1 MSPVRSR
8 SLRTGL
14 LLSPLALGSL
24 VACAG
29 GHGLE
34 ATQVD
39 LSHLRGAG
47 VGAFEDPTVVGA
59 RLVPERIDPA
69 IFSGSEADGGKRGV
83 LSGYR
88 VLAMPDGAIL
98 VSEDRFAQAPQSSVA
113 IPPRLGG
120 GYLHVVG
127 TYLYRSENW
136 LSEVK
141 PIHAAQ
147 SSIQR
152 VFVGLDRIYVRTS
165 LGHTAIDARTGAAK
179 DLGPFPPGPQVV
191 AYGARDGW
199 RGAAIGD
206 LVGLVTTEDA
216 GATWRKLDLGIEART
231 VSVTDASR
239 IVVTGLDASRA
250 SVSFEL
256 REGNQAVRLG
266 SNAKTQLSKT
276 AAKKDA
282 VEASDAP
289 SKPPE
294 VRAFGTRPLVAA
306 IEDGW
311 PLTDGV
317 ALVARDGALAR
328 VRLDDGALLEAIP
341 RAFPLSPARCH
352 AVSLHRPNAK
362 GAFGFVCGEPRGR
375 TDLYAYDPMA
385 GRMNLLRRFDTPRV
399 VLSGSQGTLAIK
411 GSCAPEAPH
420 DPAGQKTYCVLDYDN
435 RFREVRVK
443 GDVGSE
449 RLAVLADKRIAIV
462 SPPVGEVTT
471 ARLTLLDNKGAATTL
486 PLTFPRVTADVA
498 RVLRYGVW
506 LEGVEERRPGV
517 LGAWVD
523 AGGSVLG
530 LEIAVDGN
538 VKVGQYVRDAGY
550 PTVHGRHGFGM
561 TNARRL
567 FETTDGGMTWTSQES
582 PEPLVPLANVTT
594 RAVGPVG
601 ALAAGWLR
609 VGWGQRD
616 KKANEAPPKMPEP
629 VRPPSHATPSITLA
643 CEPLARPG
651 KPPPSERETAE
662 KKPNPKA
669 ATTPGRPI
677 PMLRP
682 MPPIYPGMMS
692 PFGPSRYA
700 TELSP
705 YFASAPPKLRD
716 GERPLLN
723 VDAYD
728 PFDRGVRGAPLAKIY
743 AWGPKGPDPDPASR
757 FMVRWLH
764 PYDGYG
770 EVRST
775 APSALPTM
783 ILDAMRGGG
792 AALFGGSGYPGGY
805 SATWTVGYG
814 DDGAHALI
822 GTSITG
828 RTGVTLFELE
838 ADRGPLPVRRSDGE
852 DFQQIESAVRV
863 EGKWVV
869 ATPEGATPLDRISG
883 STTSIFVIDGGTARL
898 LARIPRISPLEGSR
912 LPGKLARRSDGRA
925 IGYVVDSNG
934 PGSRGKPERWA
945 VPVEMESGV
954 VGEPTSLGAPDYFD
968 RPLGVCS
975 GDEAGYVVDLPF
987 SPNAL
992 RLRGPHSSLAFQSPL
1007 VRMRLSST
1015 SACMEAAAGTLSIG
1029 ADDKLVTSAKTTAAR
1044 GPLRVTAFVSGMR
1057 YPLACTA
1064 AP

>member
-1 MSPVRSR
+1 L
-8 SLRTGL
+8 LRVGRILPL
-14 LLSPLALGSL
+14 LGIGSALACGGRGS
-24 VACAG
+24 VD
-29 GHGLE
+29 
-34 ATQVD
+34 ATAVD
-39 LSHLRGAG
+39 LGHLRGAG

-59 RLVPERIDPA
+59 RLVPERVDPT
-69 IFSGSEADGGKRGV
+69 IFTGSEPDGGKRGV

-98 VSEDRFAQAPQSSVA
+98 VSDDRFVQPPQSSVA

-120 GYLHVVG
+120 GYLHIVG
-127 TYLYRSENW
+127 SYLYRSESW

-141 PIHAAQ
+141 PVYAAT

-152 VFVGLDRIYVRTS
+152 VFVGLDRIYMRTS
-165 LGHTAIDARTGAAK
+165 TGHAAIDARTGAPK

-199 RGAAIGD
+199 RGAAIAD
-206 LVGLVTTEDA
+206 LVGLVTTDDA
-216 GATWRKLDLGIEART
+216 GATWRKLDLGIDART

-239 IVVTGLDASRA
+239 ILVTGLDATRQN
-250 SVSFEL
+250 VSFEI
-256 REGNQAVRLG
+256 REGGQAVRLG
-266 SNAKTQLSKT
+266 GATKAQAAKTP
-276 AAKKDA
+276 AKKD
-282 VEASDAP
+282 ELPASDAP

-294 VRAFGTRPLVAA
+294 VRAFGARPLVAA
-306 IEDGW
+306 IEDGF

-317 ALVARDGALAR
+317 ALVARDGALGR

-341 RAFPLSPARCH
+341 RAFPLSPSRCH
-352 AVSLHRPNAK
+352 GISLHRPNAK

-385 GRMNLLRRFDTPRV
+385 GKLVLLRRFDTPRV
-399 VLSGSQGTLAIK
+399 VISGGQGTLAIK
-411 GSCAPEAPH
+411 GSCSPEAPH

-449 RLAVLADKRIAIV
+449 RLTVLADKRIAIL
-462 SPPVGEVTT
+462 SPPAGEVTT
-471 ARLTLLDNKGAATTL
+471 ARLTLLDTKGAASTL
-486 PLTFPRVTADVA
+486 PLSFPRVTADVA

-506 LEGVEERRPGV
+506 LDGLEERRPGV

-530 LEIAVDGN
+530 LEIGVDGN
-538 VKVGQYVRDAGY
+538 VKVGQYVRDAGF
-550 PTVHGRHGFGM
+550 PTVHGRYGFGL

-567 FETTDGGMTWTSQES
+567 FETTDGGMTWTSQEA
-582 PEPLVPLANVTT
+582 PEPLVPLATVST

-616 KKANEAPPKMPEP
+616 KKTNDGPPKLPEP
-629 VRPPSHATPSITLA
+629 VRVPSHAAPALTLS
-643 CEPLARPG
+643 CEPLARPA
-651 KPPPSERETAE
+651 KVPPSEREPLE
-662 KKPNPKA
+662 KKPAGKPVV
-669 ATTPGRPI
+669 TIGRPT
-677 PMLRP
+677 LSRP
-682 MPPIYPGMMS
+682 MAPPYPFMGGALGGNRF
-692 PFGPSRYA
+692 PN
-700 TELSP
+700 ELTP
-705 YFASAPPKLRD
+705 YFAAAPPKLRE
-716 GERPLLN
+716 GEHPMLN

-728 PFDRGVRGAPLAKIY
+728 PFDRAVRGAPLAKIY

-757 FMVRWLH
+757 FMVRWLN
-764 PYDGYG
+764 PFDGYT

-775 APSALPTM
+775 APSALPSM
-783 ILDAMRGGG
+783 IMDAMRTGTLGSMYGTPWVG
-792 AALFGGSGYPGGY
+792 AYNG
-805 SATWTVGYG
+805 TWTMGVG

-822 GTSITG
+822 GASYNG
-828 RTGVTLFELE
+828 RPGLGLFELE
-838 ADRGPLPVRRSDGE
+838 ADRGPLPVRRADGE

-869 ATPEGATPLDRISG
+869 ATPDGATPMDRING
-883 STTSIFVIDGGTARL
+883 ASTSLFVIDGGTARL
-898 LARIPRISPLEGSR
+898 LARVPRISPLEGSR

-925 IGYVVDSNG
+925 VGYVVDASG
-934 PGSRGKPERWA
+934 PGSRGRPERWV
-945 VPVEMESGV
+945 VPVEIESGV

-968 RPLGVCS
+968 RPLGVCA
-975 GDEAGYVVDLPF
+975 GDEGGFVLDLPF

-992 RLRGPHSSLAFQSPL
+992 RVRGPHGSIAFQNPL

-1015 SACMEAAAGTLSIG
+1015 SACMEAAAGALSTG
-1029 ADDKLVTSAKTTAAR
+1029 GDDKLVTTAKASPPR
-1044 GPLRVTAFVSGMR
+1044 GPLRVTALVSGMR